1 MEQAREDDGQPQ
13 ERTSCPIPH
22 PPSLYPLHSPTGS
35 PVAQSLSGGS
45 EDVLVLKSHGRVAE
59 CDLSLLSSHVS
70 WA

>member
-13 ERTSCPIPH
+13 ERTIPH

-45 EDVLVLKSHGRVAE
+45 EDVLVLKSYGRVAE
-59 CDLSLLSSHVS
+59 CDLSLLSSHES